1 MNKINYKIIKEF
13 RKSFIG
19 NVFLIEYDNEKYILK
34 KAPVSNKSTKNYQDE
49 LIKEMDVLNF
59 ISNLSVNNRKF
70 FMTLKEF
77 YFDKCN
83 FSYQDWDSNKN
94 AIVQK
99 EIKNTNCINLIL
111 NYKGKT
117 LLSLLEKRLSKS
129 EKYSMVIQIIYA
141 IDILKK
147 NKYLH
152 NDVHVENITY
162 QKSSDKIKIG
172 QKEFDFKYQFSLIDF
187 GFSKHSKFG
196 KEYLT
201 KELLSI
207 NSDVI
212 NFIRE
217 VILQNRL
224 LIDLDLKKKKPRNL
238 EPKFKLE
245 DLQEIFN
252 NHKSIWNKIKNTLY
266 KKGKEYIKWFEIFES
281 GKIDIFFKNFNEEY
295 PVLKLKGKNIINAS
309 IIEEIKI
316 LFSAYNRKLF
326 LKLNGFKDYLPNL
339 IPSKDI
345 EFMILNLKDNKKII
359 DYFESNTV

>member
-1 MNKINYKIIKEF
+1 MKSFQIIKEF

-19 NVFLIEYDNEKYILK
+19 NVFLIEYNKEKYILK
-34 KAPVSNKSTKNYQDE
+34 KAPASNKSTKNYQDE

-94 AIVQK
+94 MFVQK

-117 LLSLLEKRLSKS
+117 LLSLLEKKLSKS

-152 NDVHVENITY
+152 NDVHANNITY
-162 QKSSDKIKIG
+162 QKSNDKIKIG
-172 QKEFDFKYQFSLIDF
+172 QKEYQFKYQFSLIDF

-201 KELLSI
+201 KEYLSI
-207 NSDVI
+207 NWDVI
-212 NFIRE
+212 YFMKE

-224 LIDLDLKKKKPRNL
+224 LIDLDLKKKKPRIL
-238 EPKFKLE
+238 VPKFKLE

-252 NHKSIWNKIKNTLY
+252 NHKNIWNKIKNTLY

-281 GKIDIFFKNFNEEY
+281 GKIDIFYKNFNKEY
-295 PVLKLKGKNIINAS
+295 PVLKLKDKNIINLS

-345 EFMILNLKDNKKII
+345 EFIILNLKDNKKII
-359 DYFESNTV
+359 DYFDSNTV